1 MTIDMLVSFHLHF
14 HHYCHMVIVP
24 NDLYVYKRP
33 IYYFYIF
40 VCSGGGCKH
49 NMWTTPDPC
58 LVLSESDSK
67 LYNNFEFFDE
77 KYYKYLSNIFI
88 YKAKHL
94 MMTKKIPRKVYII

>member
-1 MTIDMLVSFHLHF
+1 
-14 HHYCHMVIVP
+14 
-24 NDLYVYKRP
+24 
-33 IYYFYIF
+33 
-40 VCSGGGCKH
+40 
-49 NMWTTPDPC
+49 MWTTPDPC